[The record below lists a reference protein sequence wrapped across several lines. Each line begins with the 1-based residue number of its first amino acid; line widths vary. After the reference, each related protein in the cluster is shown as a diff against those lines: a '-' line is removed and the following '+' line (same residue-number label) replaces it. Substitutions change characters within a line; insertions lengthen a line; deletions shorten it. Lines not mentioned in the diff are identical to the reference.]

1 MKTGNTYYAM
11 SKQIT
16 FFTQLY
22 YPDTTTTAIIMR
34 DLAEDLASYGLD
46 VNVVCAQPT
55 YLVKQKCQKQ
65 EVKNNVSITRVRTF
79 LFNKNK
85 ISGRILNSTSCFVS
99 MLFHL
104 IFSKKSGLNVF
115 NTNPALLPLLGLLA
129 LWVKRHK
136 YAVLIHDLWPELPAH
151 TGLIKENGLI
161 FKAIDYLNIRSL
173 KYAGSLIVLS
183 ESMKKIILDK
193 LPGNEDKIHV
203 IHNWADKERIYPVE
217 KDDNSLLDNFGLRGK
232 KVVMYSGNLGRY
244 QPLEVMIHAADHL
257 KDRKDI
263 IFLFIG
269 DGAKKDKLKKLAAKK
284 NIANIKFAPFQ
295 PVDRLAE
302 SLSMADI
309 SLMGIFPNNDGVI
322 MPSKLYGLLAVGKPI
337 ICVSHPASEVV
348 DILSKSGAGIGT
360 SVKDSKALALAILS
374 ILDNPEDA
382 QKKGE
387 RGVNYF
393 LHNFERKKITMQWKE
408 VLEWI

>member
-1 MKTGNTYYAM
+1 MHL
-11 SKQIT
+11 S
-16 FFTQLY
+16 FFTQLFH
-22 YPDTTTTAIIMR
+22 PDTTTTAIIMR

-46 VNVVCAQPT
+46 ISVVCAQPT
-55 YLVKQKCQKQ
+55 YLVKVKCLRR
-65 EVKNNVSITRVRTF
+65 EVKNNVSIKRVRTF

-85 ISGRILNSTSCFVS
+85 ISGRILNSTSCFNS
-99 MLFHL
+99 MLFQML
-104 IFSKKSGLNVF
+104 FSRRSDLCVF
-115 NTNPALLPLLGLLA
+115 NTNPALLPLLGLIGLI
-129 LWVKRHK
+129 LKKQK
-136 YAVLIHDLWPELPAH
+136 YVVLIHDLWPELPAH
-151 TGLIKENGLI
+151 TGLIKKNGLLY
-161 FKAIDYLNIRSL
+161 KAIDYLNVLSL
-173 KYAGSLIVLS
+173 KYASGLIVLS
-183 ESMKKIILDK
+183 ESMKKVILDK
-193 LPGNEDKIHV
+193 LPGSENKIHV

-217 KDDNSLLDNFGLRGK
+217 KDENSLLDDFGLRGK

-263 IFLFIG
+263 VFLFIG
-269 DGAKKDKLKKLAAKK
+269 DGAKKDRLKKLAAKK
-284 NIANIKFAPFQ
+284 NIENIKFAPFQ

-360 SVKDSKALALAILS
+360 SVKDSKGLALAILS
-374 ILDNPEDA
+374 MLDNPEEA